1 MGIKNYCQIIAA
13 RFFLFPLTNAPTP
26 SPTDAQTPTPT
37 NAPTPTPTNASTPI
51 PTVTSSSSPSQS
63 SSPTSTPTRLP
74 PPGLNCDAAS
84 DRAEIMSIFISQVTD
99 VIQEEALQWITNR
112 DEMQM
117 LPCDFK
123 SIQRYT
129 MAELYFSMNGSG
141 WDKQKKWLSES
152 SVCEWEK
159 VICNDDGDVILLDLG
174 ASILLLTFINFQVLT
189 SMLLADDNNMS
200 GSIPSSISTLS
211 SLESINFS
219 RNRLT
224 GTLPITP

>member
-1 MGIKNYCQIIAA
+1 
-13 RFFLFPLTNAPTP
+13 
-26 SPTDAQTPTPT
+26 
-37 NAPTPTPTNASTPI
+37 
-51 PTVTSSSSPSQS
+51 
-63 SSPTSTPTRLP
+63 
-74 PPGLNCDAAS
+74 
-84 DRAEIMSIFISQVTD
+84 MSIFISQVTD

-219 RNRLT
+219 RNIIQYT
-224 GTLPITP
+224 HIYYI

>member
-1 MGIKNYCQIIAA
+1 
-13 RFFLFPLTNAPTP
+13 
-26 SPTDAQTPTPT
+26 
-37 NAPTPTPTNASTPI
+37 
-51 PTVTSSSSPSQS
+51 
-63 SSPTSTPTRLP
+63 
-74 PPGLNCDAAS
+74 
-84 DRAEIMSIFISQVTD
+84 MSIFISQVTD

-159 VICNDDGDVILLDLG
+159 VICNDDGDVILLDL
-174 ASILLLTFINFQVLT
+174 
-189 SMLLADDNNMS
+189 DDNNMS